1 MVARR
6 CLSSITSTSSTTRSS
21 SELLESPG
29 TLFLTGT
36 LLISA
41 AGLRSMRSGTGGL
54 AGAGTG
60 FFFGIG
66 ALAGAVGGC
75 AGAGAFAGA
84 AGYCLGIEGLA
95 AAAALGELRC
105 SLGAAGACYFRAGI
119 AT

>member
-6 CLSSITSTSSTTRSS
+6 CLSSTSISRSS

-36 LLISA
+36 LLSSA
-41 AGLRSMRSGTGGL
+41 AGLRSLRSGTGGL

-60 FFFGIG
+60 FFLGIG
-66 ALAGAVGGC
+66 ALAGAMGGC
-75 AGAGAFAGA
+75 AGAGALAGA
-84 AGYCLGIEGLA
+84 AGCCLGIEGL

-105 SLGAAGACYFRAGI
+105 SLGAAGACYFRTGI